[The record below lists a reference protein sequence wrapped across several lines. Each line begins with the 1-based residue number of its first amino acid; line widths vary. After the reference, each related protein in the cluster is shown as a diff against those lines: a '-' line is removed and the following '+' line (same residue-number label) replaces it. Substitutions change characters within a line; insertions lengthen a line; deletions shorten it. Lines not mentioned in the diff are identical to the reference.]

1 MRNGTK
7 NAPRDGPLSIPGV
20 YCVGAGAMADA
31 VYINVGDGA
40 RRDAREEQRL
50 HADTEHRNGQR
61 DVADA
66 ARRADPFHA
75 ASRRSVAALTNA
87 RDGSQSIE

>member
-1 MRNGTK
+1 VGT
-7 NAPRDGPLSIPGV
+7 
-20 YCVGAGAMADA
+20 
-31 VYINVGDGA
+31 A
-40 RRDAREEQRL
+40 RAETLAKEQRL

-75 ASRRSVAALTNA
+75 ASRRSVAALTNV
-87 RDGSQSIE
+87 RDGSQSIEWSQAWCRRKTSEENSTSWERP